1 MNQLTCFAQNAPKT
15 ALSKKG
21 CKKKAFI
28 AGKKRSNWL
37 ENNTFNLSRFMVVL
51 KRKNAQPSL
60 QNSFFLFLKKTV
72 H

>member
-1 MNQLTCFAQNAPKT
+1 MNQITFFAQNAPKT

-51 KRKNAQPSL
+51 KRKNAQLRCKTAS
-60 QNSFFLFLKKTV
+60 SCFLKKTV